1 MKANDLTLTDIYAKK
16 SYSSEVVIVLDVER
30 RWVKNI
36 SRYTSGN
43 ARTVLAYVPT
53 DYSSENRNGAS
64 TRALTE
70 AAGFRETVAALDVF
84 QVGYM
89 SHENYVPNPRYGYF
103 DAINPSTLFGT
114 VAQKEEAEAAKQ
126 VEANAESRR
135 KTEANQAA
143 RKEMDELLSGL
154 GLEPADV
161 RSFHLG
167 SKEMTFSFQTLARIA
182 ALTR

>member
-1 MKANDLTLTDIYAKK
+1 MKANDLTLTDIFAKK
-16 SYSSEVVIVLDVER
+16 SYSSEVAIVLDVER
-30 RWVKNI
+30 RWVKNF
-36 SRYTSGN
+36 SRYASGN
-43 ARTVLAYVPT
+43 ARTVLVYIPT

-64 TRALTE
+64 LRALAE
-70 AAGFRETVAALDVF
+70 AAAFRETIAALDVF
-84 QVGYM
+84 QVEYM
-89 SHENYVPNPRYGYF
+89 SHENYVTNPEFGYL

-126 VEANAESRR
+126 IEANAESRR
-135 KTEANQAA
+135 KIEANQAA
-143 RKEMDELLSGL
+143 RNEMGELLAGL

-167 SKEMTFSFQTLARIA
+167 TREMTLSFATLGKIV